1 MSDGLRPSTA
11 SAAALARPAAPAA
24 AARHSAAAV
33 VWRRLRRSR
42 SATLGLALLAVF
54 AACGVL
60 APWIAPYDPYASD
73 LENSLKPPSARHWL
87 GTDELGRDLLSRI
100 LYGARLSMVIGTIAV
115 AIGVVVG
122 VPLGLLSGYLGGW
135 FDLLVQRLVDVL
147 LAFPSTVLAI
157 LLVTILGVGLVNVMI
172 AVGIVS
178 VPTYTRLVRGQV
190 LSLKE
195 QEFVLA
201 ARALGAG
208 SLRIVFRHVLP
219 NTLAVLI
226 VQTTLQV
233 ASAIL
238 SAAALGFLGL
248 GVQQPT
254 AEWGAMLST
263 ARQHIQLAPHTLVFP
278 GLAIMLTVLGFNLF
292 GDGLRDALDPRLRV

>member
-1 MSDGLRPSTA
+1 M
-11 SAAALARPAAPAA
+11 
-24 AARHSAAAV
+24 
-33 VWRRLRRSR
+33 
-42 SATLGLALLAVF
+42 LGLSILLVF
-54 AACGVL
+54 GLCGLL
-60 APWIAPYDPYASD
+60 APWLAPYDPYASD
-73 LENSLKPPSARHWL
+73 LENSLKPPSPRHPL
-87 GTDELGRDLLSRI
+87 GTDELGRDVLSRI
-100 LYGARLSMVIGTIAV
+100 LYGARLSLVIGTIAV
-115 AIGVVVG
+115 AIGVVLG
-122 VPLGLLSGYLGGW
+122 VPVGLVSGYLGGR
-135 FDLLVQRLVDVL
+135 FDLVVQRAIDVL
-147 LAFPSTVLAI
+147 LAFPSTILAI

-178 VPTYTRLVRGQV
+178 VPTYARLIRGQV

-195 QEFVLA
+195 QEFVDA

-208 SLRIVFRHVLP
+208 SLRIIFRHILP

-263 ARQHIQLAPHTLVFP
+263 ARQYIQLAPHTLLFP